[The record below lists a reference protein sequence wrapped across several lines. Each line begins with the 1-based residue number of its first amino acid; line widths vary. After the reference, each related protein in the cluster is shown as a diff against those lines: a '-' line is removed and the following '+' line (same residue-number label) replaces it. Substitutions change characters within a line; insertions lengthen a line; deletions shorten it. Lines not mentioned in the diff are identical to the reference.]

1 MKPVATSANPPS
13 NDETFL
19 RTALEQAQLAADAGE
34 VPVGAVIVGPD
45 GDVLARGQNR
55 VLRDSDPTAHA
66 EMVAL
71 RAAGRA
77 LGNYRLEG
85 CTLYVTLEPCA
96 MCAGALTLAR
106 VDRLVFAVADDR
118 VGAVVSA
125 FRVADDPRLNHRVH
139 VSGGVEAEASRAL
152 LRQFFQAHRG

>member
-1 MKPVATSANPPS
+1 MMEA
-13 NDETFL
+13 
-19 RTALEQAQLAADAGE
+19 ALEEAEAALRAGE
-34 VPVGAVIVGPD
+34 VPVGAVLANTDGEIV
-45 GDVLARGQNR
+45 ARAHNQR
-55 VLRDSDPTAHA
+55 ESRQDPTAHA
-66 EMVAL
+66 EMLVL
-71 RAAGRA
+71 QAAAHA
-77 LGNYRLEG
+77 LGRWRLFG
-85 CTLYVTLEPCA
+85 TTLYVTLEPCA